1 MKTFG
6 FVMDPLEELKVVPD
20 TSLSLAAEM
29 VRQGHKVLYTT
40 LDGLFLKDKQA
51 FAQWRPLNY
60 KIGDDLLKSQG
71 DVMVAPL
78 SDCDIVFMRK
88 NPPFDEAYLVAT
100 YILDYANTHVFNS
113 PAALRAASEKLF
125 VLRWPEIT
133 PETWVSRNT
142 EFLLSKVSESDHG
155 WIVKPV
161 GSFGGLGI
169 YKLSED
175 MFNAEAQLKAS
186 TDNGKNYVIM
196 QAFLPGITKGD
207 KRILLLDGEPV
218 GWMNRVPK
226 QGDYIANISRGAK
239 SAPCELEDK
248 DQKIIERIAPELN
261 AAKGLPFVAIDIVDG
276 HLIEVN
282 VTSPAGIKTI
292 SRHLG
297 RDLHKDIADYFIAFE
312 DYAEKAA

>member
-6 FVMDPLEELKVVPD
+6 FVMDPLEDLKVVPD

-29 VRQGHKVLYTT
+29 TRQGHKVLYTT

-51 FAQWRPLNY
+51 FAQWRPLSY
-60 KIGDDLLKSQG
+60 TIGDDLLKSQG
-71 DVMVAPL
+71 DVVVAPL

-113 PAALRAASEKLF
+113 PAALRAASEKLY

-133 PETWVSRNT
+133 PETWVSRNV
-142 EFLLSKVSESDHG
+142 EFLLSKLAASDHG

-169 YKLSED
+169 YKLSD
-175 MFNAEAQLKAS
+175 DSFNAEAQLKAS
-186 TDNGKNYVIM
+186 TNQGKNYVIL
-196 QAFLPGITKGD
+196 QAFLPGITQGD
-207 KRILLLDGEPV
+207 KRVLVLDGKPV

-226 QGDYIANISRGAK
+226 RGDYIANISRGAK
-239 SAPCELEDK
+239 SQPCELDEK
-248 DQKIIERIAPELN
+248 DEKIIERIGPELS
-261 AAKGLPFVAIDIVDG
+261 AKQGLPFVAIDIVDG
-276 HLIEVN
+276 KLIEVN

-297 RDLHKDIADYFIAFE
+297 RDLHKDIADYFIE
-312 DYAEKAA
+312 YESYTAEAA

>member
-6 FVMDPLEELKVVPD
+6 FVMDPLEDLKVVPD

-29 VRQGHKVLYTT
+29 TRQGHKVLYTT

-51 FAQWRPLNY
+51 FAQWRPLSY
-60 KIGDDLLKSQG
+60 TIGDDLLKSQG

-113 PAALRAASEKLF
+113 PAALRAASEKLY

-133 PETWVSRNT
+133 PETWVSRNVD
-142 EFLLSKVSESDHG
+142 FLLSKISESDHG

-169 YKLSED
+169 YKLSD
-175 MFNAEAQLKAS
+175 DSFNAEAQLKAS
-186 TDNGKNYVIM
+186 TNQGKNYVIL
-196 QAFLPGITKGD
+196 QAFLPGITQGD
-207 KRILLLDGEPV
+207 KRVLLLDGKPV

-226 QGDYIANISRGAK
+226 RGDYIANISRGAK
-239 SAPCELEDK
+239 SQPCELDEK
-248 DQKIIERIAPELN
+248 DEKIIARIGPELT
-261 AAKGLPFVAIDIVDG
+261 AKQGLPFVAIDIVDG
-276 HLIEVN
+276 KLIEVN

-297 RDLHKDIADYFIAFE
+297 RDLHKDIAEYFIE
-312 DYAEKAA
+312 YESYKAEAA